1 MSIEKCFAVYFPLKS
16 KTVCTVKTAKWV
28 TGVVGVILAGYNLV
42 HFFLRKS
49 IFNKYSGRDTCGVVG
64 NYKVILD
71 AVDSAFY
78 SFGPFVLMFMTNF
91 VIVFKFMTAKCKSNS
106 TESTNQALAKSA
118 TRGTAMVVTVSVT
131 FLLLI
136 APVGVDNALS
146 SIIVLEMNPLFE
158 AFSNVTQ
165 YLNHSING
173 ILYCIVGSRFRSDIF
188 KLLCRKESPENS
200 FATQQISD
208 TNI

>member
-1 MSIEKCFAVYFPLKS
+1 M
-16 KTVCTVKTAKWV
+16 
-28 TGVVGVILAGYNLV
+28 
-42 HFFLRKS
+42 
-49 IFNKYSGRDTCGVVG
+49 CGVVG

-71 AVDSAFY
+71 AVDSALY

-91 VIVFKFMTAKCKSNS
+91 AIVFKFMTAKCRSTNE
-106 TESTNQALAKSA
+106 TESTDQAFAKSA

-131 FLLLI
+131 FLLLT

-146 SIIVLEMNPLFE
+146 SIIVLETNPLFE

-173 ILYCIVGSRFRSDIF
+173 VLYCIVGSRFRSEIA
-188 KLLCRKESPENS
+188 KLLCRKETPE
-200 FATQQISD
+200 TYCPTLRI
-208 TNI
+208 TNTYT